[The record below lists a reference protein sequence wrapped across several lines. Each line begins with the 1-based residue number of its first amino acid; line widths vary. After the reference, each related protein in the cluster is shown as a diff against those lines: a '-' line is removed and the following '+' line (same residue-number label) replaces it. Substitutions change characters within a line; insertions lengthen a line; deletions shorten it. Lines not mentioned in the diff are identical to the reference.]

1 MAIPSHETLESIWRR
16 YNTDESLYR
25 HALSVES
32 VMKHFAEKYGEDVA
46 FWSAVGFLHDID
58 YSTYP
63 HEHLKHSAEI
73 LADNGFDE
81 QFIHAVQSHGWKLC
95 SDIQPEHIMEK
106 VLYAIDELTG
116 FIAACAYVRPS
127 KSVMDLEVSSVKK
140 KWKTPA
146 FAAGVN
152 RTVIEEGAQMLGMTL
167 EDLIAE
173 TIIAM
178 RKDANKLGL

>member
-1 MAIPSHETLESIWRR
+1 MTIPSHEVLESIWRR

-32 VMKHFAEKYGEDVA
+32 AMRHFAEKHGEDID

-58 YSTYP
+58 YGTYP
-63 HEHLKHSAEI
+63 HEHLKHTREI
-73 LADNGFDE
+73 LSENGFDE
-81 QFIHAVQSHGWKLC
+81 QFIHAVLSHGWKLC
-95 SDIQPEHIMEK
+95 SDIEPEHIMEK
-106 VLYAIDELTG
+106 VLYAVDELTG

-167 EDLIAE
+167 EDLIGE

-178 RKDANKLGL
+178 RKDAKKLGL